1 MKGIKKAASLLCILV
16 LMVSLF
22 AGCGKKAETLTNQ
35 PVQNQET
42 TKTPKNLIVWSHL
55 TDKEVAEVDKVA
67 QEWAKKT
74 GNTVKVQADKGDF
87 QAYLQAA
94 NSSKAPDIMFGI
106 AHDNLG
112 TFHKAQLL
120 AEVPEGVIDKNNYV
134 PMSLDAVSYDGKL
147 FGIPLAMETYALFY
161 NTDKVP
167 TPPAT
172 MEDLIAQGQKVG
184 FQYDI
189 NNFYFTYAFIAAN
202 GGYVFKNN
210 GGALDPNDIGLG
222 NDGAVKGYQ
231 MLADFVQ
238 KYKFMPA
245 TIKGDDA
252 KAAFQKNKTGL
263 YISGPWDVQGFKD
276 AGVKF
281 AVAPLPKT
289 NGQPT
294 PSFVGIQAAFV
305 NSKSKNQTEAWDLM
319 KYLIENTPMPL
330 LKTGNRIPVLNSE
343 LQKDEVKNDKIISA
357 FAEQAKYGTPM
368 PNIPEMA
375 AVWKP
380 AGDNLTLLSSGKSKP
395 ADAAK
400 NIVDQIK
407 QGIAQQQK

>member
-1 MKGIKKAASLLCILV
+1 MKGIKKIFSLVCIAV
-16 LMVSLF
+16 LISGIFV
-22 AGCGKKAETLTNQ
+22 GCGKKNETSTTNQ
-35 PVQNQET
+35 SSET
-42 TKTPKNLIVWSHL
+42 KKSKNLIVWSHL
-55 TDKEVAEVDKVA
+55 TEKEVAEVNKIA

-74 GNTVKVQADKGDF
+74 GNTVKVQVDKGDF

-112 TFHKAQLL
+112 TFQKAQLL
-120 AEVPEGVIDKNNYV
+120 AEVPSDVVDKSKYV
-134 PMSLDAVSYDGKL
+134 PMALDAVSYGGKL
-147 FGIPLAMETYALFY
+147 FGIPLSMETYALFY
-161 NTDKVP
+161 NTDKIK

-172 MEDLIAQGQKVG
+172 MDELIADGQKNG

-222 NDGAVKGYQ
+222 NEGAVKGYQ
-231 MLADFVQ
+231 MLADFIQ

-245 TIKGDDA
+245 TLKGDDA
-252 KAAFQKNKTGL
+252 KAAFQKGKTAL
-263 YISGPWDVQGFKD
+263 YISGPWDVQGFKE

-281 AVAPLPKT
+281 SVAPLPKT

-305 NSKSKNQTEAWDLM
+305 NANSKNQAEAWDLM
-319 KYLIENTPMPL
+319 KYLVENTPMPL
-330 LKTGNRIPVLNSE
+330 LKTGNRIPVLNAE
-343 LQKDEVKNDKIISA
+343 LEKDEIKNNNIISA

-380 AGDNLTLLSSGKSKP
+380 AGDNLTLLTAGKSKP
-395 ADAAK
+395 DAVAK
-400 NIVDQIK
+400 NIVEQVK

>member
-1 MKGIKKAASLLCILV
+1 MKGIKKIISLVCIAV
-16 LMVSLF
+16 LIGSLF
-22 AGCGKKAETLTNQ
+22 VGCGKKAQESANQ
-35 PVQNQET
+35 QNQNQEK
-42 TKTPKNLIVWSHL
+42 KTPKNIIVWSHL
-55 TDKEVAEVDKVA
+55 TDKEVAEVDKIA

-112 TFHKAQLL
+112 TFQKAQLL
-120 AEVPEGVIDKNNYV
+120 AEVPSDVVDRSKYV
-134 PMSLDAVSYDGKL
+134 PMALDAVSYDGKL

-161 NTDKVP
+161 NTDKLQ

-172 MEDLIAQGQKVG
+172 MEDLIAAGQKNG

-222 NDGAVKGYQ
+222 NEGAVKGYQ

-245 TIKGDDA
+245 TLKGDDA
-252 KAAFQKNKTGL
+252 KAAFQKGKTAL

-305 NSKSKNQTEAWDLM
+305 NANSKNQAEAWDLM
-319 KYLIENTPMPL
+319 KYLVENTPMPL

-343 LQKDEVKNDKIISA
+343 LEKDEVKNDSIISA

-380 AGDNLTLLSSGKSKP
+380 AGDNLTLLTAGKSKP
-395 ADAAK
+395 DAVAK
-400 NIVDQIK
+400 NIVDQVK
-407 QGIAQQQK
+407 QGITQQQK

>member
-1 MKGIKKAASLLCILV
+1 MKGIKKIISLVCIAV
-16 LMVSLF
+16 LIGSLF
-22 AGCGKKAETLTNQ
+22 VGCGKKSETSTTNQ
-35 PVQNQET
+35 TNQTQE

-112 TFHKAQLL
+112 TFQKAQLL
-120 AEVPEGVIDKNNYV
+120 AEVPSDVVDRSKYV
-134 PMSLDAVSYDGKL
+134 PMALDAVSYDGKL

-161 NTDKVP
+161 NTDKLSA
-167 TPPAT
+167 PPAT
-172 MEDLIAQGQKVG
+172 MEDLIAAGQKNG

-222 NDGAVKGYQ
+222 NEGAIKGYQ

-245 TIKGDDA
+245 TLKGDDA
-252 KAAFQKNKTGL
+252 KAAFQKGKTAL

-305 NSKSKNQTEAWDLM
+305 NANSKNQAEAWDLM
-319 KYLIENTPMPL
+319 KYLVENTPMPL
-330 LKTGNRIPVLNSE
+330 LKSGNRIPVLNSE
-343 LQKDEVKNDKIISA
+343 LEKDEVKNDSIISA

-380 AGDNLTLLSSGKSKP
+380 AGDNLTLLTSGKSKP
-395 ADAAK
+395 DAVAK
-400 NIVDQIK
+400 NIVDQVK